1 MHFALIDA
9 VLEEGPDRVV
19 AVKQVTLAEEYL
31 QDHFPTFHVLPGV
44 FMLEGLVQAARHLL
58 DRRGHPRMVLGGVKA
73 LRYGSFVRPGDALVV
88 DVTLEKTLPDGSF
101 QFKGAGTVRRQAAGS
116 TGHAGGPGPA
126 GSPATPAAEAETA
139 VSGRFTMRPL
149 RTQPLTEPT

>member
-9 VLEEGPDRVV
+9 VLEEAPDRVV

-58 DRRGHPRMVLGGVKA
+58 DKKGHPRMVLGGVKA

-101 QFKGAGTVRRQAAGS
+101 QFKGAGTVRRQAAGGPS
-116 TGHAGGPGPA
+116 TP
-126 GSPATPAAEAETA
+126 PAAEETA

>member
-58 DRRGHPRMVLGGVKA
+58 DKQGHPRMVLGGVKA

-116 TGHAGGPGPA
+116 P
-126 GSPATPAAEAETA
+126 STPAAAAETA